1 MRVYQKTCTLISA
14 PNASVSGIQTTALSK
29 DSATLQWTSVPCAN
43 RGGTLLHYTVNLN
56 TSGSLLHNTTTTT
69 SFTFSGLT
77 PFTRYQAS
85 VRYVNR
91 VGAGPESD
99 VFTFTTSEGG
109 QGSLVACM
117 WREDV
122 YSNVCHPCI
131 LQSAQRYQDRV
142 VVNN

>member
-1 MRVYQKTCTLISA
+1 MSLIDDIPHTRPVPCTLISA

-29 DSATLQWTSVPCAN
+29 DSATLQWVSVPCAN
-43 RGGTLLHYTVNLN
+43 RGGTLRYYTVNLN

-99 VFTFTTSEGG
+99 VFTFTTSEAG
-109 QGSLVACM
+109 QGSLVACGS
-117 WREDV
+117 V
-122 YSNVCHPCI
+122 VCVEGGC
-131 LQSAQRYQDRV
+131 LY
-142 VVNN
+142 